1 MTDKIVILSTCSGE
15 DEGARLARMLVEE
28 RLAACVSV
36 VPGMRSYYRWQGAI
50 ETAGECLLIVKTS
63 RALFDEVRAALE
75 KAHSYEIPEA
85 IALPLVEGAPNY
97 MNWLQLNLKSEIGGE

>member
-15 DEGARLARMLVEE
+15 DEAGRLARMLVEE

-50 ETAGECLLIVKTS
+50 ETAAECLLIVKTS
-63 RALFDEVRAALE
+63 RALFDEARGRARE
-75 KAHSYEIPEA
+75 G
-85 IALPLVEGAPNY
+85 PLRTRSPRRSRCRWSRARPTT
-97 MNWLQLNLKSEIGGE
+97 